1 MQPCSSQNPNTLSI
15 LLWWIT
21 RATMYASTYTI
32 AVCTSRRTIQ
42 MTSFTSREIIRTF
55 LGSRSIN
62 SPYRGL
68 DVNRTYNKG
77 GYVPC
82 TMICACGVQA
92 YWWEK
97 QTTYFDNART
107 LHDLAPYY
115 FRIHNNRCQLNIFY
129 LYEWYTIYQIRIV
142 CGALIRPLFRIQYVC
157 FGRVGIKQIYKR
169 QMYFYIQ
176 TPLS

>member
-1 MQPCSSQNPNTLSI
+1 
-15 LLWWIT
+15 
-21 RATMYASTYTI
+21 MYASNYTI

-42 MTSFTSREIIRTF
+42 MISFTSRKIIRTF

-62 SPYRGL
+62 SPNRGP
-68 DVNRTYNKG
+68 DANHTYNKG
-77 GYVPC
+77 GYVYRVYPGIHQTRYVPC
-82 TMICACGVQA
+82 TIICACGVWA

-97 QTTYFDNART
+97 QTTDFDNART

-115 FRIHNNRCQLNIFY
+115 FLIHNNRCQLNIFY

-142 CGALIRPLFRIQYVC
+142 CGALIRPLFRIQYIC
-157 FGRVGIKQIYKR
+157 SGRVGIKQIYKR